1 MNRQWQLHKRPVG
14 EPSVENFKLVLAET
28 PVNTDQ
34 NSVLIRNH
42 LLSLDPYMRWRM
54 DDVKSYAPAVELGEV
69 MVGATV
75 SQVVKSEVAELQEGD
90 FVLAQ
95 GGWQDY
101 AVVNRH
107 SVRKINVDRIQ
118 PEAYLGV
125 LGSPGFTAYAGLMK
139 IGKPR
144 PGETV
149 VVGAATGPVGSM
161 VGQLACRAGARAVA
175 IAGGPEKCQI
185 ALSTFGFSAAI
196 DHRAPDFANQ
206 LAAACP
212 EGIDVYFENIGGQV
226 LDAVIP
232 LLNDFARI
240 PVCGVISQY
249 SGFGNAED
257 ETSLNRFMR
266 DVLVK
271 RLNVK
276 GFIVT
281 DFAGIRNEFDAIVG
295 PLVASGEIKRLD
307 DVVEG
312 LESAPEAFIGLLQG
326 KNRGK
331 LIVKLDNFG

>member
-14 EPSVENFKLVLAET
+14 EPSITDFKLVMGEIPAT
-28 PVNTDQ
+28 TGPNT
-34 NSVLIRNH
+34 VLVKNQ

-54 DDVKSYAPAVELGEV
+54 DDVKSYAPAVGLGEV

-75 SQVVKSEVAELQEGD
+75 SKVVHSEAAELQVGD
-90 FVLAQ
+90 HVVAQ

-101 AVVNRH
+101 TLVNRH

-139 IGKPR
+139 IGNPR
-144 PGETV
+144 PGDTV

-161 VGQLACRAGARAVA
+161 VGQLARRAGARAVA

-185 ALSTFGFSAAI
+185 ALSEFGFSAAI
-196 DHRAPDFANQ
+196 DHRAPDFAAQ

-212 EGIDVYFENIGGQV
+212 DGIDVYFENIGGEV

-232 LLNDFARI
+232 LLNEFARI

-249 SGFGNAED
+249 SGFGNATD

-271 RLNVK
+271 RLHVK

-281 DFAGIRNEFDAIVG
+281 DFAGIRDEFDAIVG
-295 PLVASGEIKRLD
+295 PLVTSGEIKRLD

-312 LESAPEAFIGLLQG
+312 LENAPEAFIGLLQG